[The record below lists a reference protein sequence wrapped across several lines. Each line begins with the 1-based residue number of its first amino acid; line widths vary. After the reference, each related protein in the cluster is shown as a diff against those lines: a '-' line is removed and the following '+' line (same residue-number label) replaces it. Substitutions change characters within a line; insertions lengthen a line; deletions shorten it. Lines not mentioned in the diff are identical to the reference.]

1 MNGQLD
7 RVSRP
12 HAGSNDSASQTE
24 RHALR
29 ILVVDDDP
37 DFVEAI
43 SANLGEMG
51 FQVKS
56 HTDSR
61 SALACLLGGE
71 TFDVL
76 LIDWYMPAING
87 VGLLREIRNAGIET
101 PVIVLSGASGEFE
114 EDVALDFGA
123 TDFVDKSRRLSI
135 LVKRI
140 RLIADSAGTYDK
152 ENAAAEEIVV
162 GELSLRR
169 RSCRALWRGAEV
181 ALTLTEFRVVELL
194 AARAGL
200 DQTYREIYD
209 VVHGAGFWA
218 GDGDSG
224 YRVNVRSLIK
234 RIRQK
239 FMSIDPDFQAI
250 ENYPG
255 YGYRWRG
262 TEAVAPET
270 AESSFEGAPARFSA

>member
-7 RVSRP
+7 RESRP
-12 HAGSNDSASQTE
+12 NLGSDDGVSPTE
-24 RHALR
+24 KPALR

-43 SANLGEMG
+43 SANLSEIG

-101 PVIVLSGASGEFE
+101 PVIVLSGAGGEFE

-123 TDFVDKSRRLSI
+123 MDFVDKSRRLSI

-140 RLIADSAGTYDK
+140 RLIADDGNDGERDTAVPEAIT
-152 ENAAAEEIVV
+152 V

-194 AARAGL
+194 AGHAGA

-218 GDGDSG
+218 GDGDAG

-239 FMSIDPDFQAI
+239 FSGIDPDFRAI

-255 YGYRWRG
+255 YGYRWRKPG
-262 TEAVAPET
+262 AVAADA
-270 AESSFEGAPARFSA
+270 AEEPFDVAAARFSA

>member
-1 MNGQLD
+1 MNGQRD
-7 RVSRP
+7 HASRSTSATDDP
-12 HAGSNDSASQTE
+12 MLPAGMA
-24 RHALR
+24 ALR

-43 SANLGEMG
+43 SANLADLG

-71 TFDVL
+71 AFDVL

-101 PVIVLSGASGEFE
+101 PVIVLSGAGGEFE

-140 RLIADSAGTYDK
+140 RLIADAGGDGDK
-152 ENAAAEEIVV
+152 ESAPEILTV

-194 AARAGL
+194 AGHAGA

-218 GDGDSG
+218 GDGDAG

-239 FMSIDPDFQAI
+239 FSCIDPTFQAI

-262 TEAVAPET
+262 GDALAVDGAGAPI
-270 AESSFEGAPARFSA
+270 AEGAVQCTA

>member
-1 MNGQLD
+1 
-7 RVSRP
+7 
-12 HAGSNDSASQTE
+12 
-24 RHALR
+24 
-29 ILVVDDDP
+29 
-37 DFVEAI
+37 
-43 SANLGEMG
+43 
-51 FQVKS
+51 
-56 HTDSR
+56 
-61 SALACLLGGE
+61 
-71 TFDVL
+71 VL

-101 PVIVLSGASGEFE
+101 PVIVLSGAGGEFE

-140 RLIADSAGTYDK
+140 RLIADAGGDGDK
-152 ENAAAEEIVV
+152 ESAPEILTV

-194 AARAGL
+194 AGHAGA
-200 DQTYREIYD
+200 DQTYRQIYD

-218 GDGDSG
+218 GDGDAG

-239 FMSIDPDFQAI
+239 FSCIDPAFQAI

-255 YGYRWRG
+255 YGYRWRRG
-262 TEAVAPET
+262 DALAVDGAGAPI
-270 AESSFEGAPARFSA
+270 AEGAVQCTA